1 LQKVPYMLVTGDRE
15 AAEGT
20 VAVRSRSAG
29 DQGARTVEAFVAAAK
44 EEITTKAFGAAAP
57 AEQQPA

>member
-1 LQKVPYMLVTGDRE
+1 MLVTGDRE

-29 DQGARTVEAFVAAAK
+29 DQGARGIDRFIADALDEVRRKDLGAPAAA
-44 EEITTKAFGAAAP
+44 
-57 AEQQPA
+57 AEKQPA